1 MKNIFL
7 QKHGITVLVCAIAI
21 DVMKALKDEK
31 HPNIVFGVGAVQE
44 EIGLRGARTAATK
57 IQPDIGFAVDVGIAG
72 DTPGVTSK
80 EAQVKW
86 AMVHKLYYLMLQWYL
101 IKDCVNLLSIQLKKM
116 EFHISSK
123 RFQAA
128 ERTQVRFIF
137 LANGVPSL
145 AICIPTRYIHSHAGI
160 LHRDDYENTV
170 KLIVEV
176 IKKLDRDTVNKI
188 TFE

>member
-7 QKHGITVLVCAIAI
+7 QKHGITVLACAIAI
-21 DVMKALKDEK
+21 DVIKALKMK
-31 HPNIVFGVGAVQE
+31 NIRTLFSE
-44 EIGLRGARTAATK
+44 SGLYK
-57 IQPDIGFAVDVGIAG
+57 KKLVFAVHVQRQQKSNR
-72 DTPGVTSK
+72 TSDLQLMSELLAIRRALHQK
-80 EAQVKW
+80 KRLVKW
-86 AMVHKLYYLMLQWYL
+86 AMVHKFYYLMLQWYR
-101 IKDCVNLLSIQLKKM
+101 IKDCVNLSSIQLKKM
-116 EFHISSK
+116 AFLISLK

-128 ERTQVRFIF
+128 ERMQVRFIISG
-137 LANGVPSL
+137 NGVPSL